1 MADVP
6 AFDPAGP
13 QLVYVALADH
23 LAARIAAGELRP
35 GARLPSERDL
45 AAEYGVAY
53 MTVRR
58 AAALLRER
66 GLIVTVHGRGTY
78 VAEPQEPEEP

>member
-35 GARLPSERDL
+35 GARLPAERDL
-45 AAEYGVAY
+45 ASEYGVAY

-58 AAALLRER
+58 ATALLRER